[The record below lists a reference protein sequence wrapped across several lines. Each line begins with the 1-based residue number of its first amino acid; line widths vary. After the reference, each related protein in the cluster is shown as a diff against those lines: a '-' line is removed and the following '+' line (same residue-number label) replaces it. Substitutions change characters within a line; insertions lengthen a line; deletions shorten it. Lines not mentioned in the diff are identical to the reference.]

1 MPHIRIFRHYLHT
14 PYLVMAAVETV
25 VLFGCAFLGFLTRNE
40 ELPPFYDYFWA
51 ATVFALAQVVTMV
64 AMGVY
69 ESRVREGYT
78 GMMLR
83 TAVAM
88 FLLGSMFIAILSYF
102 VPNLAMGRGVLMFSI
117 IEGFIIISLLRW
129 GSSHLISEDTLKKN
143 VLVLGAGQRALKIAT
158 RMRRRSD
165 RRAFRLHGFA
175 QIDNSEDVV
184 STRGGELVELDC
196 ALPEYCDRYNID
208 EIVVAVDERRR
219 NTDAGGGLPLEELL
233 NCRLSGIEVVDIQAF
248 IEREAGKLDV
258 DLLHPS
264 WIVFS
269 DGFVAHSWRYATK
282 RIFDLAISLV
292 ALLFVWP
299 IMLLTTIAIYVDSG
313 FRGPILYRQTRVGL
327 DGKPFKVMKFR
338 SMRTDAEQ
346 DGQAVW
352 ASKDDP
358 RITRV
363 GAIIRKTRIDELPQ
377 LANVLLGDMSFVGP
391 RPERPEFVE
400 ELDEAIDYYDHRHRV
415 KPGITGW
422 AQLCY
427 PYGAS
432 VEDSKEKLQYDLYY
446 LKNHS
451 ILLDMIIL
459 LQTVEVV
466 LIGDGAR

>member
-1 MPHIRIFRHYLHT
+1 
-14 PYLVMAAVETV
+14 MAAIEAV
-25 VLFGCAFLGFLTRNE
+25 VLFGCAYLGFVTRNLE
-40 ELPPFYDYFWA
+40 VPPFRDYFWA
-51 ATVFALAQVVTMV
+51 AAVFALAQVITMV

-88 FLLGSMFIAILSYF
+88 FLLGSMFVAILSYF

-117 IEGFIIISLLRW
+117 IEGFIIISILRW
-129 GSSHLISEDTLKKN
+129 GSSHLISEDSLKKN
-143 VLVLGAGQRALKIAT
+143 VLVLGTGQRALKIAT

-175 QIDNSEDVV
+175 KIDNSDDRI
-184 STRGGELVELDC
+184 SSRGGELVELDC
-196 ALPEYCDRYNID
+196 PLPTYCDRHKID

-219 NTDAGGGLPLEELL
+219 NTNAGGGLPLDELL
-233 NCRLSGIEVVDIQAF
+233 DCRLSGIEVVDIQAF

-264 WIVFS
+264 WMVFS

-282 RIFDLAISLV
+282 RVFDLVISLI
-292 ALLFVWP
+292 ALLIIWP
-299 IMLLTTIAIYVDSG
+299 VMLLTAIAIYIDSG

-327 DGKPFKVMKFR
+327 DGKPFAVMKFR

-400 ELDEAIDYYDHRHRV
+400 ELDQAITYYNHRHRV

>member
-1 MPHIRIFRHYLHT
+1 
-14 PYLVMAAVETV
+14 MAAVETV
-25 VLFGCAFLGFLTRNE
+25 VLFGCAFLGYLTRNGE
-40 ELPPFYDYFWA
+40 MPPFYDYFWA

-117 IEGFIIISLLRW
+117 VEGFVIVSLLRW

-175 QIDNSEDVV
+175 QIDNSEDLV
-184 STRGGELVELDC
+184 SARGGELVELDC
-196 ALPEYCDRYNID
+196 PLPEYCDRYNID

-269 DGFVAHSWRYATK
+269 DGFVAHSLRYATK
-282 RIFDLAISLV
+282 RVFDLLISLV
-292 ALLFVWP
+292 ALLFIWP

-327 DGKPFKVMKFR
+327 DGKPFEVMKFR

-363 GAIIRKTRIDELPQ
+363 GAVIRKTRIDELPQ

>member
-1 MPHIRIFRHYLHT
+1 LHT

-25 VLFGCAFLGFLTRNE
+25 VLFGCAFLGYFTRNGE
-40 ELPPFYDYFWA
+40 FPPFYDYFWA
-51 ATVFALAQVVTMV
+51 ATVFSIAQVITMV

-88 FLLGSMFIAILSYF
+88 FLLGAMFIAILSYF
-102 VPNLAMGRGVLMFSI
+102 VPNLAISRGTLMFSI
-117 IEGFIIISLLRW
+117 VEGFVIVSLLRW

-143 VLVLGAGQRALKIAT
+143 VLVLGAGQRAMKIAT

-175 QIDNSEDVV
+175 KIGSSEDTV
-184 STRGGELVELDC
+184 SERGGEVVELDC
-196 ALPEYCDRYNID
+196 PLPEYCDRYNID

-219 NTDAGGGLPLEELL
+219 NTDAGGGLPLDELL

-282 RIFDLAISLV
+282 RAFDILISLV
-292 ALLFVWP
+292 ALLLIWP

-327 DGKPFKVMKFR
+327 DGKPFQVMKFR

-363 GAIIRKTRIDELPQ
+363 GAVIRKTRIDELPQ
-377 LANVLLGDMSFVGP
+377 LGNVLLGDMSFVGP

>member
-14 PYLVMAAVETV
+14 PFLLMAAAELL
-25 VLFGCAFLGFLTRNE
+25 VLVACAYLGFYTRNGY
-40 ELPPFYDYFWA
+40 LPRFADYIWA
-51 ATVFALAQVVTMV
+51 ATVFATVQIIMMM

-88 FLLGSMFIAILSYF
+88 FLLGSMSVAVLSYF
-102 VPNLAMGRGVLMFSI
+102 IPNLAMGRGVLLLSCV
-117 IEGFIIISLLRW
+117 EGFLVISLLRW
-129 GSSHLISEDTLKKN
+129 GSAHLISEDMLKKS
-143 VLVLGAGQRALKIAT
+143 VLVLGTGQRALKVAT

-175 QIDNSEDVV
+175 MNDRAEDLVSERGADVLRIDEP
-184 STRGGELVELDC
+184 
-196 ALPEYCDRYNID
+196 LPSYCDRHQID

-219 NTDAGGGLPLEELL
+219 NAEASGGLPLEELL
-233 NCRLSGIEVVDIQAF
+233 DCRMSGIEVVDVQAF
-248 IEREAGKLDV
+248 VEREAGKLDV

-264 WIVFS
+264 WMVFS
-269 DGFVAHSWRYATK
+269 DGFVSNTWRNASK
-282 RIFDLAISLV
+282 RAFDVFVSFLLLV
-292 ALLFVWP
+292 LIWP
-299 IMLLTTIAIYVDSG
+299 IMALTAIAIYVDSG
-313 FRGPILYRQTRVGL
+313 FKGPILYRQSRVGL
-327 DGKPFKVMKFR
+327 NGKEFNVLKFR
-338 SMRTDAEQ
+338 SMFTDAEI

-352 ASKDDP
+352 AAKDDP

-377 LANVLLGDMSFVGP
+377 LVNVLRGDMSFVGP
-391 RPERPEFVE
+391 RPERPEFVQ
-400 ELDEAIDYYDHRHRV
+400 ELEQGIAFYGHRHRV

-432 VEDSKEKLQYDLYY
+432 VEDAKEKLQYDLYY

-451 ILLDMIIL
+451 ILLDLIIL

>member
-1 MPHIRIFRHYLHT
+1 
-14 PYLVMAAVETV
+14 MAAVETV
-25 VLFGCAFLGFLTRNE
+25 VLFGCAFLGFLTRNG

-88 FLLGSMFIAILSYF
+88 FLLGSMFVAILSYF

-117 IEGFIIISLLRW
+117 IEGFIVISLLRW

-175 QIDNSEDVV
+175 KIDNSEDAV
-184 STRGGELVELDC
+184 SARGGELVELDC

-219 NTDAGGGLPLEELL
+219 NTDAGGGLPLDELL
-233 NCRLSGIEVVDIQAF
+233 HCRLSGIEVVDIQAF

-282 RIFDLAISLV
+282 RAFDLLISLF
-292 ALLFVWP
+292 ALLIIWP
-299 IMLLTTIAIYVDSG
+299 VMLLTTIAIYVDSG

-363 GAIIRKTRIDELPQ
+363 GAVIRKTRIDELPQ

>member
-1 MPHIRIFRHYLHT
+1 
-14 PYLVMAAVETV
+14 MAAVEIV

-40 ELPPFYDYFWA
+40 HLPPFYDYFWA

-88 FLLGSMFIAILSYF
+88 FLLGSMFVAILSYF

-175 QIDNSEDVV
+175 KIGNSEDAV
-184 STRGGELVELDC
+184 SERGGELVELDC

-233 NCRLSGIEVVDIQAF
+233 NCRLSGVEVVDIQAF

-282 RIFDLAISLV
+282 RLFDLLISLV
-292 ALLFVWP
+292 ALLFIWP

-358 RITRV
+358 RVTRV
-363 GAIIRKTRIDELPQ
+363 GAVIRKTRIDELPQ

>member
-1 MPHIRIFRHYLHT
+1 
-14 PYLVMAAVETV
+14 
-25 VLFGCAFLGFLTRNE
+25 
-40 ELPPFYDYFWA
+40 
-51 ATVFALAQVVTMV
+51 
-64 AMGVY
+64 
-69 ESRVREGYT
+69 
-78 GMMLR
+78 
-83 TAVAM
+83 M
-88 FLLGSMFIAILSYF
+88 FLLGSMFVAILSYF

-175 QIDNSEDVV
+175 KIGNSEDAV
-184 STRGGELVELDC
+184 SERGGELVELDC

-233 NCRLSGIEVVDIQAF
+233 NCRLSGVEVVDIQAF

-282 RIFDLAISLV
+282 RLFDLLISLV
-292 ALLFVWP
+292 ALLFIWP

-358 RITRV
+358 RVTRV
-363 GAIIRKTRIDELPQ
+363 GAVIRKTRIDELPQ

>member
-1 MPHIRIFRHYLHT
+1 M
-14 PYLVMAAVETV
+14 
-25 VLFGCAFLGFLTRNE
+25 
-40 ELPPFYDYFWA
+40 
-51 ATVFALAQVVTMV
+51 
-64 AMGVY
+64 
-69 ESRVREGYT
+69 
-78 GMMLR
+78 
-83 TAVAM
+83 
-88 FLLGSMFIAILSYF
+88 
-102 VPNLAMGRGVLMFSI
+102 
-117 IEGFIIISLLRW
+117 
-129 GSSHLISEDTLKKN
+129 
-143 VLVLGAGQRALKIAT
+143 
-158 RMRRRSD
+158 
-165 RRAFRLHGFA
+165 
-175 QIDNSEDVV
+175 
-184 STRGGELVELDC
+184 
-196 ALPEYCDRYNID
+196 
-208 EIVVAVDERRR
+208 AVDERRR

-391 RPERPEFVE
+391 RPERPEFV
-400 ELDEAIDYYDHRHRV
+400 L
-415 KPGITGW
+415 
-422 AQLCY
+422 
-427 PYGAS
+427 S
-432 VEDSKEKLQYDLYY
+432 
-446 LKNHS
+446 
-451 ILLDMIIL
+451 
-459 LQTVEVV
+459 
-466 LIGDGAR
+466 LIHI